1 METVPSHFYPD
12 LGNHYRMG
20 STPPPIRLN
29 SSPRSPPKYGRRAPR
44 KESSQLSN
52 EIIDV
57 LSSLTDQ
64 IPLHCGSPMKL
75 LNNLIEIFK
84 VYSWVIFFCMIFNL
98 SS

>member
-1 METVPSHFYPD
+1 
-12 LGNHYRMG
+12 
-20 STPPPIRLN
+20 PPPIRLN

-75 LNNLIEIFK
+75 LNNRNWKCQKCSEK
-84 VYSWVIFFCMIFNL
+84 VGWRLAPSENTVSCDITKIKL
-98 SS
+98 SSN